1 MDASVSI
8 PIAAGILCQQ
18 CGYDLRGLTGEH
30 CPECGRSLAGV
41 RALTSQLPWQHR
53 DEIGIGRA
61 YWRTVNL
68 AMFRQARFCD
78 ELARPVDYAAAQ
90 SFRLVT
96 IAHVLA
102 PLAAALTITLV
113 LYGDDFRRAWS
124 LQGSSWLVL
133 GAVVIWM
140 HAALFLLAATGLPSY
155 FFHPRGCTIDQ
166 QNRALALSY
175 YAGGPLAVSAAP
187 MAMLLSTSPFSAV
200 TVIEL
205 FVRLLGILLG
215 LALFAVWWLDLL
227 HLMRRL
233 IRRQPRRAWLLAACL
248 PMFWL
253 LAAIACFLVLP
264 LIWVYIAVAAG
275 GAI

>member
-1 MDASVSI
+1 MNASVSL
-8 PIAAGILCQQ
+8 PIASGILCQQ
-18 CGYDLRGLTGEH
+18 CGYDLRGLTGEN

-53 DEIGIGRA
+53 QEIGVWRA
-61 YWRTVNL
+61 YWQTVNL

-102 PLAAALTITLV
+102 PLAAALAIMLL
-113 LYGDDFRRAWS
+113 LYGGDFRRAWGLHGS
-124 LQGSSWLVL
+124 LWLGP
-133 GAVVIWM
+133 GAIAMWL
-140 HAALFLLAATGLPSY
+140 HAVLFLLAATGLPSY
-155 FFHPRGCTIDQ
+155 FFHPRGCTIEQ

-175 YAGGPLAVSAAP
+175 YACGPLAVSAAP
-187 MAMLLSTSPFSAV
+187 MAMLVSTSPFSAI
-200 TVIEL
+200 TVSEL

-215 LALFAVWWLDLL
+215 MALFAVWWLDLL

-233 IRRQPRRAWLLAACL
+233 IPRQPRRAWLLAACL
-248 PMFWL
+248 PTFWL
-253 LAAIACFLVLP
+253 LAAIAWFLVLP
-264 LIWVYIAVAAG
+264 LIWVYIAIAVA
-275 GAI
+275 GAL